1 MTILPLVYA
10 PDPIFKK
17 KAESVGKVDA
27 AAQQIMDDM
36 METLKAEHG
45 IGMAA
50 PMVGILKRIVVVN
63 LTEDGK
69 EVQLQMAN
77 PQVIESS
84 KETQV
89 YLEASLC
96 FPGVSADV
104 TRPKYVKVS
113 YLDYDGN
120 KQEMEAEGFLATVL
134 QHEID
139 YLDGKVFLDY
149 LSKLKRDTMMR
160 KMQKYMKQHGHH
172 VHGPNC
178 NH

>member
-17 KAESVGKVDA
+17 KAESVKKVDDSVRM
-27 AAQQIMDDM
+27 IMDDM
-36 METLKAEHG
+36 METLEAENG

-50 PMVGILKRIVVVN
+50 NMVGILKRVVVVK
-63 LTEDGK
+63 LTESGK
-69 EVQLQMAN
+69 EILLKIAD
-77 PQVIESS
+77 PEIIESS

-96 FPGVSADV
+96 YPGISADV
-104 TRPKYVKVS
+104 TRPKYIKIS
-113 YLDYDGN
+113 YIDYDNN
-120 KQEMEAEGFLATVL
+120 KQELEAEGFLATVL

-139 YLDGKVFLDY
+139 YLNGKVFLDY

-160 KMQKYMKQHGHH
+160 KMAKHIKQHGHH
-172 VHGPNC
+172 VHHAGC